1 MKTQLYK
8 YSCIIMTATNPDNIN
23 EWFNIKNPHGIEPL
37 DIIISRISLA
47 LLSCSS
53 IPIVFILFD
62 LSNEEKNKHTKV
74 TLGRKELSCMN
85 IKDIEEY
92 LECEAIK
99 EFF

>member
-47 LLSCSS
+47 L
-53 IPIVFILFD
+53 
-62 LSNEEKNKHTKV
+62 
-74 TLGRKELSCMN
+74 
-85 IKDIEEY
+85 
-92 LECEAIK
+92 
-99 EFF
+99 